1 VSQTVS
7 DALSPETLRHAALDA
22 LGPYADERA
31 RGALQAAGLYV
42 EPVGAGWESSAGHV
56 DGQRVTLAV
65 DAATLGR
72 LRAAPALEDALH
84 AALAAAVARHPGQTL
99 TSLALRW
106 ARAREGTLARA
117 DAYRDRPPDPPQT
130 LQEALPAYL
139 DARDEGP
146 LARLVQGASVE
157 VKAGTLRVV
166 LDVDGLRAFR
176 SAGAAAIGALTAAAR
191 DLTGTAGIRVV
202 VEG

>member
-1 VSQTVS
+1 MSGE
-7 DALSPETLRHAALDA
+7 LSPEALRHAALDA
-22 LGPYADERA
+22 LGPYADARA
-31 RGALQAAGLYV
+31 REALQASVLSV
-42 EPVGAGWESSAGHV
+42 EPAGAGWEASAGHV

-72 LRAAPALEDALH
+72 LRAVPALEDALH

-99 TSLALRW
+99 ASLALRW
-106 ARAREGTLARA
+106 AREGTLARA
-117 DAYRDRPPDPPQT
+117 DGYRDRPPDPPQT

-146 LARLVQGASVE
+146 LARLVEGASVALDA
-157 VKAGTLRVV
+157 KAGALTVK
-166 LDVDGLRAFR
+166 LDPARLRAFR
-176 SAGAAAIGALTAAAR
+176 SAGAAATSALTAAAR
-191 DLTGTAGIRVV
+191 DLTATPGIRVV

>member
-1 VSQTVS
+1 MS
-7 DALSPETLRHAALDA
+7 DALSPETLRHAALEA
-22 LGPYADERA
+22 LGPYSDERA
-31 RGALQAAGLYV
+31 REALQASLLHV

-72 LRAAPALEDALH
+72 LRAVPALEDALH

-106 ARAREGTLARA
+106 AREGTLARA
-117 DAYRDRPPDPPQT
+117 DGYRDRPPDPPQT

-146 LARLVQGASVE
+146 VARLVEGARVE
-157 VKAGTLRVV
+157 LEPKAAVLRVG
-166 LDVDGLRAFR
+166 LDADGLRAFR
-176 SAGAAAIGALTAAAR
+176 LAGAAAISALTAAAR
-191 DLTGTAGIRVV
+191 DLTATAGIRVV